1 MKITV
6 LIALI
11 LTASTIFANNKTNS
25 RKPANAEEALCQAE
39 AGAAAQGAVK
49 GLGQDVTIESVKVDF
64 IKGKYETYKIRPDR
78 GSVGAVCL
86 HNHGCSGGRLSH
98 RPYYARY
105 PFFRRRRCR

>member
-64 IKGKYETYKIRPDR
+64 IKGKYETYKIRLR
-78 GSVGAVCL
+78 GNGATAETTETILVKL
-86 HNHGCSGGRLSH
+86 TAEDGRCGLRSIEM
-98 RPYYARY
+98 PTVIYE
-105 PFFRRRRCR
+105 

>member
-25 RKPANAEEALCQAE
+25 RKPANAEEAQCQAE
-39 AGAAAQGAVK
+39 AGATAQGAVK

-64 IKGKYETYKIRPDR
+64 IKDKYETYKVRLR
-78 GSVGAVCL
+78 GGGATAETTETILVKL
-86 HNHGCSGGRLSH
+86 TAEDGRCGLRSIEM
-98 RPYYARY
+98 PTAI
-105 PFFRRRRCR
+105 F